1 MPSREFSR
9 ALRPSRQGHEHACYV
24 PVRRSCLLAG
34 QGNRLRLRLKILQ
47 RNTTLAPTG
56 PSNIKPRD
64 ESVTMIHCSSRLER
78 LLTAPKPCGI
88 LTEPPEACVV
98 VAVPLVCTMMTSFPA
113 CAWRCDDPSSSTPV
127 MIGDPSFASI
137 EHLPGQ
143 VEIPDFHDEY

>member
-1 MPSREFSR
+1 MSN
-9 ALRPSRQGHEHACYV
+9 
-24 PVRRSCLLAG
+24 VRMRTSKAVTGRTAFIRMSAEYLYHG
-34 QGNRLRLRLKILQ
+34 SS
-47 RNTTLAPTG
+47 NTPLAPTG